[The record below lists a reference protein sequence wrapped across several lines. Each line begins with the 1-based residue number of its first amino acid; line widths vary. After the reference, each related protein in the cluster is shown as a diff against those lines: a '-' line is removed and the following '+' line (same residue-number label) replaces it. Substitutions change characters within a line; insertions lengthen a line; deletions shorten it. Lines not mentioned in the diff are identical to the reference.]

1 MANKQAASSVQ
12 YDYFTSKTF
21 PIGNKELQIKFF
33 GLSRTTTVFKQT
45 KAFKYF
51 KSDKKETNKKGVLS
65 GSGFF
70 GEL

>member
-21 PIGNKELQIKFF
+21 PIGNKEIQNKFF
-33 GLSRTTTVFKQT
+33 RLSRTTTVFKQT

-51 KSDKKETNKKGVLS
+51 ESDKKRNE
-65 GSGFF
+65 
-70 GEL
+70 